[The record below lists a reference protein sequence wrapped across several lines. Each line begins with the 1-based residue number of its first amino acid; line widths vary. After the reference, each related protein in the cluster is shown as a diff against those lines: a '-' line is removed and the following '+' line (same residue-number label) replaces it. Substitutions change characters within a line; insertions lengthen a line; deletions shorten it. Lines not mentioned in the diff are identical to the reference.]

1 MQRNFWYLLCFMFT
15 LFAGSVM
22 AAGDIAAG
30 KGKTATCTAC
40 HAQDGNGMENLP
52 LQPRLAG
59 QHAEY
64 TAKQLRDYQSKAR
77 ENAIMAPM
85 VATLSEQDIED
96 IAAYYASLKGT
107 IGSSSPELVE
117 LGEKIYRAGNA
128 DSGVSACMAC
138 HGPSGKGNPAAKYPS
153 VTGQWAEYT
162 SAQLMAFKSGARA
175 NDLNSVMRDVAA
187 KMTDEEVKDVSDYIE
202 GLH

>member
-1 MQRNFWYLLCFMFT
+1 
-15 LFAGSVM
+15 
-22 AAGDIAAG
+22 
-30 KGKTATCTAC
+30 
-40 HAQDGNGMENLP
+40 MENLP

-187 KMTDEEVKDVSDYIE
+187 KMTDEEIKAVSDYIE